1 MPGHNGCVIDL
12 PPGAEVTYEFHDSSV
27 PPPYHRSYVLVFDR
41 TSARIVVDSYGDIL
55 ADRTAAMTDDV
66 WSTVAQSYPAVTDIG
81 VEEPEQGCTGGTSF
95 ALTVAG
101 AGEADMTLRG
111 SQCGGVNSDAA
122 DRLADWVSP
131 VRSLFPP
138 MSELAPEGA

>member
-1 MPGHNGCVIDL
+1 MVDL

-27 PPPYHRSYVLVFDR
+27 PPPYHRSYVLIFDR

-55 ADRTAAMTDDV
+55 ADRTAAIPDDV
-66 WSTVAQSYPAVTDIG
+66 WVQVAQSYPDVVGLDISQ
-81 VEEPEQGCTGGTSF
+81 PEQGCTGGTAF

-101 AGEADMTLRG
+101 AGTADIVLHG
-111 SQCGGVNSDAA
+111 SQCGGVNSAA
-122 DRLADWVSP
+122 AHQLAGWVAP

-138 MSELAPEGA
+138 MDELAPEGD